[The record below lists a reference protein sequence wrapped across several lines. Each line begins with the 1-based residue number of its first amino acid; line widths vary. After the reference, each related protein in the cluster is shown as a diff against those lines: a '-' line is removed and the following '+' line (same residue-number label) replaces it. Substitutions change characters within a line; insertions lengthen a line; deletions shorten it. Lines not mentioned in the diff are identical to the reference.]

1 MLNPDSQSKF
11 QAARNKY
18 RYSLSA
24 AKCSFFS
31 EAIIEAKGDQKKHY
45 SIIKSLTA
53 VKSDMLLPQHTSTQQ
68 LAEDFGQFFIKKR
81 LKILEVN

>member
-24 AKCSFFS
+24 AKCLFFS
-31 EAIIEAKGDQKKHY
+31 EAIIEAEGDQKK
-45 SIIKSLTA
+45 T
-53 VKSDMLLPQHTSTQQ
+53 LLNY
-68 LAEDFGQFFIKKR
+68 
-81 LKILEVN
+81 KIPNCC